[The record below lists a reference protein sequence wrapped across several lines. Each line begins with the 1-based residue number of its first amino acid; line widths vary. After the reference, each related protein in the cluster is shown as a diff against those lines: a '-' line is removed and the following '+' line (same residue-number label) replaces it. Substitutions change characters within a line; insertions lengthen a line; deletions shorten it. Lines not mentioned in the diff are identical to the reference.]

1 LSKTKDSKDI
11 PIQEILYHS
20 IHGKCPATLDLNN
33 LLKSSSISSSLVH
46 VEIANTSIDNPYG
59 KPIDHFYDGI
69 YDGKILGSGI
79 SGIVRE
85 CTHKKSGHKYAV
97 KCLDLDK
104 IGDEKGLE
112 YLKSEILIMS
122 ALDHPSIVRLEE
134 VYESPNE
141 IYLVQQLCHGGEL
154 FDKLE
159 EQEDYHYNEAEC
171 ARLVKQMLRSVR
183 YIHSKGIV
191 HRDLKLENFLFSTK
205 EASSELKLID
215 FGLSKHF
222 SEGEVLSEAVGTPY
236 TIAPETIL
244 GKYDERVDLWAI
256 GVITYLLLSGETPFG
271 GAGGEEPLIEV
282 RDNILSGKYKFEP
295 EYIWENVSDS
305 AKSFIRDLLA
315 LNPDDRLASAEVAE
329 QHPWIV
335 NWSQKSKD
343 GCQSDTLLSP
353 SVVKNLVEFKEYG
366 DMKKLLCEVLS
377 FTLLPDQIEDLKKE
391 FEILDTSG
399 SGEIT
404 MESLKKVLLASASH
418 GSLGLTDEEVVDIFN
433 AMRVNQ
439 SQTTIHWH
447 EFIAASLSLCKVDD
461 RNLRIAFDRLD
472 SDHKGY
478 ISLENVLNLMGYA
491 EEDQREEMKRMYM
504 EEMACGCESKEEGIA
519 YNDFVLIMK
528 GQNKSRRTK
537 QNSADSL
544 HKEFQESKENEVEP
558 RRGSKLRFAV
568 HLPEHECKMHG
579 EECFFNDD
587 HLSSLEN
594 NRNLYRTHRQFRI
607 QVLEASKRFEDLQVR
622 RSLREG
628 ATKEKAALISSHLAQ
643 TEFTPLIVPSR
654 IGRRRSQRRNKTK
667 SDLSGFGLTPLD
679 NVPKKEK
686 NRRRY
691 SELSN
696 SSPIHL
702 GITVE

>member
-1 LSKTKDSKDI
+1 MSQQLKIQNSFPYSENSESSTGLEDSIEKCKIVKVSNTPITDLGTVLKNKHCFSTDI
-11 PIQEILYHS
+11 
-20 IHGKCPATLDLNN
+20 
-33 LLKSSSISSSLVH
+33 VH
-46 VEIANTSIDNPYG
+46 VEIANKSIDNPYG
-59 KPIDHFYDGI
+59 KSIDHFYDGI

-79 SGIVRE
+79 AGVVRE
-85 CTHKKSGHKYAV
+85 CTHKKTGHKYAV

-104 IGDEKGLE
+104 IPDGKVIE

-122 ALDHPSIVRLEE
+122 ELDHPSIVRLEE
-134 VYESPNE
+134 VYESPTE

-159 EQEDYHYNEAEC
+159 EQDDYHYNEAEC

-205 EASSELKLID
+205 DASSELKLID

-282 RDNILSGKYKFEP
+282 RDKILGGEYKFEP

-305 AKSFIRDLLA
+305 AKNFIRGLLA
-315 LNPDDRLASAEVAE
+315 LNPNDRIASAELAE
-329 QHPWIV
+329 QHPWIIDW
-335 NWSQKSKD
+335 NQKSKE

-353 SVVKNLVEFKEYG
+353 SVVKNLVKFKEYG

-391 FEILDTSG
+391 FEILDTNG

-404 MESLKKVLLASASH
+404 MESLKKVLLASATD
-418 GSLGLTDEEVVDIFN
+418 GSLGLSDEEVVDIFN
-433 AMRVNQ
+433 AMRVTQ

-447 EFIAASLSLCKVDD
+447 EFIAASMNLCKVDD
-461 RNLRIAFDRLD
+461 RNLKIAFERLD

-504 EEMACGCESKEEGIA
+504 DEMACGCESKEEGIE
-519 YNDFVLIMK
+519 YSDFVLIMK
-528 GQNKSRRTK
+528 GQRKSWKKNQPLGPSQYGFATTEDQYFSNHDK
-537 QNSADSL
+537 IFVDDKKTSL
-544 HKEFQESKENEVEP
+544 
-558 RRGSKLRFAV
+558 
-568 HLPEHECKMHG
+568 
-579 EECFFNDD
+579 
-587 HLSSLEN
+587 LEKN
-594 NRNLYRTHRQFRI
+594 RNMYRSNRNLRI
-607 QVLEASKRFEDLQVR
+607 QVFEGSKRFESRRDRKSMLYDNKSLSQANLISTRLSNSEHSCSSKALQTNTGRRPRRSPRSRIQSDLTGMGILQNPNPSVSR
-622 RSLREG
+622 RSL
-628 ATKEKAALISSHLAQ
+628 
-643 TEFTPLIVPSR
+643 
-654 IGRRRSQRRNKTK
+654 
-667 SDLSGFGLTPLD
+667 SDFAP
-679 NVPKKEK
+679 
-686 NRRRY
+686 
-691 SELSN
+691 
-696 SSPIHL
+696 
-702 GITVE
+702 

>member
-1 LSKTKDSKDI
+1 MGCSQSKSLSLEEAKLKDI
-11 PIQEILYHS
+11 KTYYNNQISYSSTHAKS
-20 IHGKCPATLDLNN
+20 PATLDISQA
-33 LLKSSSISSSLVH
+33 LKRAASVSSTFVH
-46 VEIANTSIDNPYG
+46 VETANTTDDNPYG
-59 KPIDHFYDGI
+59 KPIDLFYDGI
-69 YDGKILGSGI
+69 YDGEILGSGI

-85 CTHKKSGHKYAV
+85 CTHKKTGHKYAV

-112 YLKSEILIMS
+112 SLKSEILIMS
-122 ALDHPSIVRLEE
+122 ELDHPSIVRLEE
-134 VYESPNE
+134 VYESPSE

-159 EQEDYHYNEAEC
+159 EQDDYHYSEAEC
-171 ARLVKQMLRSVR
+171 ARLVKQMLCSVR

-205 EASSELKLID
+205 DKNSELKLID
-215 FGLSKHF
+215 FGLSKYF
-222 SEGEVLSEAVGTPY
+222 AKGEVLSEAVGTPY

-244 GKYDERVDLWAI
+244 GRYDERVDLWAI

-271 GAGGEEPLIEV
+271 GAGGEEPLTEV
-282 RDNILSGKYKFEP
+282 RDNILSGVYDYEP
-295 EYIWENVSDS
+295 DYIWRNISDS
-305 AKSFIRDLLA
+305 AKNFIRELLA
-315 LNPDDRLASAEVAE
+315 LNPEDRIASAEIAQ

-335 NWSQKSKD
+335 NWSSKYND
-343 GCQSDTLLSP
+343 ASDKLSP

-391 FEILDTSG
+391 FEILDTNG

-404 MESLKKVLLASASH
+404 MESLKKVLIASASD

-491 EEDQREEMKRMYM
+491 EEDQKEEMKRMYM
-504 EEMACGCESKEEGIA
+504 DEMTLGGESKEEGIA
-519 YNDFVLIMK
+519 YEDFVLLMK
-528 GQNKSRRTK
+528 GQTKSGRTK
-537 QNSADSL
+537 QNSSSSL
-544 HKEFQESKENEVEP
+544 RLEFQESKENDSYV
-558 RRGSKLRFAV
+558 RRGSKLKFAV
-568 HLPEHECKMHG
+568 HLPEHDKGNLLFSDEHK
-579 EECFFNDD
+579 
-587 HLSSLEN
+587 SSLEI

-607 QVLEASKRFEDLQVR
+607 QVLEASKRFEELQLR
-622 RSLREG
+622 RSIRDENR
-628 ATKEKAALISSHLAQ
+628 KVQPALISSHLAQ
-643 TEFTPLIVPSR
+643 SDFLPPIVSR
-654 IGRRRSQRRNKTK
+654 RMQQKRQRRKKIK
-667 SDLSGFGLTPLD
+667 SDLSGMDLIPQSTQ
-679 NVPKKEK
+679 K
-686 NRRRY
+686 RRY
-691 SELSN
+691 SEMLQII
-696 SSPIHL
+696 PTHI
-702 GITVE
+702 E